1 MGGRW
6 RMDGDGLG
14 PITRRHV
21 LHTGAVLGAASVA
34 ASLAHTDQAGAATS
48 YAVLGSDGTVGG
60 PGGSPL
66 TSAVVRALSVVTLPA
81 PSGADDTSAL
91 NGAIASAPQGSIIQ
105 FQPGTYKISA
115 SLSLRSGCIYRG
127 ASAASTIYG
136 TIIQRQ
142 AGATLTGNAIL
153 ADAGYLAGAASP
165 QSSQPME
172 VENILID
179 GNKTSDN
186 ASAGDGLVL
195 MAYRSLVRRVSVINT
210 PGSGIVLSDLNSA
223 GNRITNTADEN
234 RIEDC
239 YVTAAGAKGIWV
251 KDTNASGKLTD
262 GYLLNNVVSYCPNDI
277 SIHVARAAGWFITN
291 NHVYSCGTHGFW
303 LSNVWCTFFTNN
315 EVDHYGLNSTKGTY
329 YGINADSILAGRPS
343 VFIGN
348 NVSTTEGSYPANTY
362 QYYRFRNSSAGLRT
376 NISLVANVAHQD
388 TGGGAA
394 STWAVFNSN
403 GGSLAVSA
411 GFNIIDGPGP
421 LSADSGSTVSQDA
434 SSLVTAKGD
443 IVAATGPGTL
453 ARVAAGADG
462 TFLEYDA
469 TQPAGVKAGTPSGAF
484 TPASVAPGQANDIY
498 LDYGNR
504 ASSIIETMSRRECHP
519 SNSAPTASSGNAY
532 LTYFTPDEAASIS
545 TFYAWC
551 RSTAQVGAT
560 TARIGLYSVDASGNL
575 TCIARCAN
583 TTSLFKTA
591 NSQVTAPIADD
602 GQGHTIAS
610 VALTRGQRYAFAIII
625 AGASTS
631 PTVEGRSDLASK
643 TAAPPRSAGIISSQG
658 DLAGAYTAGQVSNGG
673 NEFYG
678 RMQ

>member
-1 MGGRW
+1 
-6 RMDGDGLG
+6 
-14 PITRRHV
+14 
-21 LHTGAVLGAASVA
+21 
-34 ASLAHTDQAGAATS
+34 
-48 YAVLGSDGTVGG
+48 
-60 PGGSPL
+60 
-66 TSAVVRALSVVTLPA
+66 
-81 PSGADDTSAL
+81 
-91 NGAIASAPQGSIIQ
+91 
-105 FQPGTYKISA
+105 
-115 SLSLRSGCIYRG
+115 
-127 ASAASTIYG
+127 
-136 TIIQRQ
+136 
-142 AGATLTGNAIL
+142 
-153 ADAGYLAGAASP
+153 
-165 QSSQPME
+165 ME

-443 IVAATGPGTL
+443 IVAATGQGRLHVLRPALT
-453 ARVAAGADG
+453 AR
-462 TFLEYDA
+462 FWNM
-469 TQPAGVKAGTPSGAF
+469 TPRNP
-484 TPASVAPGQANDIY
+484 PASKPVPRVGHLPRPALPPGRPTTSISTTATAH
-498 LDYGNR
+498 R
-504 ASSIIETMSRRECHP
+504 ASSRR
-519 SNSAPTASSGNAY
+519 
-532 LTYFTPDEAASIS
+532 
-545 TFYAWC
+545 
-551 RSTAQVGAT
+551 
-560 TARIGLYSVDASGNL
+560 
-575 TCIARCAN
+575 
-583 TTSLFKTA
+583 
-591 NSQVTAPIADD
+591 
-602 GQGHTIAS
+602 
-610 VALTRGQRYAFAIII
+610 
-625 AGASTS
+625 
-631 PTVEGRSDLASK
+631 
-643 TAAPPRSAGIISSQG
+643 
-658 DLAGAYTAGQVSNGG
+658 
-673 NEFYG
+673 
-678 RMQ
+678 